1 MPADAGTEY
10 DKMKKEKQQNK
21 VTLRAATPDDAAG
34 IREVYAPYVRETAI
48 TFEYEVPSKKEFERR
63 IKHTLEHYPYVV
75 AVDKEKR
82 IVGYAYAS
90 EYYARAAY
98 SRSVEVSI
106 YVEAG
111 HHEQGIGRRLYTKL
125 EDALRAQGILNLTAC
140 IAWCECPCRHL
151 THQSPIFH
159 KHMGYT
165 QCAHFHQIGYK
176 FGRWFDVIWMEKML
190 GEHKDE
196 A

>member
-21 VTLRAATPDDAAG
+21 VTLRAAMPDDAAG

-111 HHEQGIGRRLYTKL
+111 HHGQGIGRRLYTKL